1 MDYVQS
7 YLWHDTASTG
17 PHNKN
22 IAFSYTI
29 GTCATTGI
37 NNSGVDQE
45 NVSIYPNPAKDN
57 LIVKLGD
64 DIQHFQITME
74 NTLGQ
79 TILQS
84 LSKNIDI
91 SGLTDGIYFVHIKTE
106 KYEINKKVVIRH

>member
-57 LIVKLGD
+57 LIVKLGSLLLTHME
-64 DIQHFQITME
+64 INIT
-74 NTLGQ
+74 Q
-79 TILQS
+79 
-84 LSKNIDI
+84 KNIKYLNYYLSNKELSSLI
-91 SGLTDGIYFVHIKTE
+91 MCSLFICRFIFGIY
-106 KYEINKKVVIRH
+106 